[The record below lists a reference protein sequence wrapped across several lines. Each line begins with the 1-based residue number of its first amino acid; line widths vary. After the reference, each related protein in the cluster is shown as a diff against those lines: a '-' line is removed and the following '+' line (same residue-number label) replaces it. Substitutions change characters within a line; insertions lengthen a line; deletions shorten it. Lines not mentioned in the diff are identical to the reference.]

1 MIIYFT
7 GINMEDDDDI
17 VLTKKRFEKMV
28 EETVL
33 SENLSYMDSILKIC
47 EDIRI
52 DPEDIGKFISPTI
65 KGKIE
70 AEAIELNMMKGGNT
84 LPL

>member
-1 MIIYFT
+1 
-7 GINMEDDDDI
+7 MEEDDI

-28 EETVL
+28 EDTVL
-33 SENLSYMDSILKIC
+33 SDNLSYMDSILKLC
-47 EDIRI
+47 EDIAI
-52 DPEDIGKFISPTI
+52 DPEDIGKFITPTI

>member
-1 MIIYFT
+1 
-7 GINMEDDDDI
+7 MEDDDDI

>member
-1 MIIYFT
+1 
-7 GINMEDDDDI
+7 MEDDDDI

-33 SENLSYMDSILKIC
+33 TQNLSYMDSILKIC

>member
-1 MIIYFT
+1 
-7 GINMEDDDDI
+7 MEEDDDI

-33 SENLSYMDSILKIC
+33 SQNLSYMDSILKIC